1 MLLYDLFL
9 LASINLC
16 NTYTIVMTK
25 SFRLLQSWWSL
36 MKSYIINDSLLYLKE
51 GKILKLQLLTLS
63 VNIFQNIWYA
73 AIFTPK
79 GTNKRQKVNI
89 EMLILARHLI
99 WIATDELPLLSYNQ
113 PLYVSPTKIKWVF
126 IHKSKIVIRLNMH
139 FRYV

>member
-1 MLLYDLFL
+1 
-9 LASINLC
+9 
-16 NTYTIVMTK
+16 
-25 SFRLLQSWWSL
+25 

-73 AIFTPK
+73 TIFTPK

-99 WIATDELPLLSYNQ
+99 WIATDELPLSIQ
-113 PLYVSPTKIKWVF
+113 PLYVFPS
-126 IHKSKIVIRLNMH
+126 LNSLCKRCTANNLGVVYYISIY
-139 FRYV
+139 FRYKNCSTRMKHSDFIDNNTPRYTALIQLHKMIW

>member
-1 MLLYDLFL
+1 MYK
-9 LASINLC
+9 ASKNSC
-16 NTYTIVMTK
+16 NTYSIVKTE
-25 SFRLLQSWWSL
+25 SFQLLQSWWSL

-73 AIFTPK
+73 TIFTPK

-99 WIATDELPLLSYNQ
+99 WIATDELPLSIQ
-113 PLYVSPTKIKWVF
+113 PLYVFPSLNSLCKRCTANNLWVSLLH
-126 IHKSKIVIRLNMH
+126 IHIFQIQKL
-139 FRYV
+139 